1 MFCGGE
7 DFHAVLP
14 QTHFHNRTVISVTSK
29 TVELPDDDIFPILLC
44 TIRNHFHEVNPLF
57 HIFTS
62 GRCSINIDCHN
73 AVVICFAEGTAVTKL
88 PFNGLVTLACG
99 AIPKI
104 ESNILIAV
112 VKRIWVFLKLRDFF
126 LCQTGEVDWKFFH
139 ANLLFNSMTLP
150 TKRNRPISTPPKTRG
165 G

>member
-14 QTHFHNRTVISVTSK
+14 QTHFHNCAIVAVTSK

-44 TIRNHFHEVNPLF
+44 AIRNHFHEVNPLF
-57 HIFTS
+57 HIFAS
-62 GRCSINIDCHN
+62 GRCSVNIDGYN
-73 AVVICFAEGTAVTKL
+73 AVVVCFTEGAAVTKL
-88 PFNGLVTLACG
+88 PFDRLVTLACG

-104 ESNILIAV
+104 KSNILIAV
-112 VKRIWVFLKLRDFF
+112 VERIWVFLKLRDFF

-139 ANLLFNSMTLP
+139 ANLLFSSMTLP